1 MRELP
6 RLRTTPEPGQ
16 IEPVNLANGLHTDGL
31 KVNVVMRDAPG
42 VASLCQ
48 VGPLVTRDSIA
59 PRQPHLQSV
68 PARAAVRCTWQCV
81 GRNGLAV
88 HTQEVFR

>member
-1 MRELP
+1 M
-6 RLRTTPEPGQ
+6 RTTPEPGQ

-48 VGPLVTRDSIA
+48 VGPLVKRDSIA
-59 PRQPHLQSV
+59 PREPHLQSV

>member
-31 KVNVVMRDAPG
+31 KVNVVM
-42 VASLCQ
+42 
-48 VGPLVTRDSIA
+48 
-59 PRQPHLQSV
+59 
-68 PARAAVRCTWQCV
+68 
-81 GRNGLAV
+81 
-88 HTQEVFR
+88 